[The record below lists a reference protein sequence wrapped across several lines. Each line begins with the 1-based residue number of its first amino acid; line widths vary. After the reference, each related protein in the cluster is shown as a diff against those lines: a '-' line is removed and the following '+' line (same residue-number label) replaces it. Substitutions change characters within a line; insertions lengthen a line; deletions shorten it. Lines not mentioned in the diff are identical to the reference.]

1 MMDIQNPFARTILR
15 QVAQRANQGPWR
27 AVGGAIVSETC
38 GAGVYDDTGNV
49 AAYGGPLVAESM
61 HANNAAFVAA
71 FDPPTV
77 LAMLNRLEELE
88 CRADALAAVEST
100 GGADE

>member
-1 MMDIQNPFARTILR
+1 MHVQNPFARTILR

-27 AVGGAIVSETC
+27 AVGGTVVSETC
-38 GAGVYDDTGNV
+38 GAGVYDDTANV

-61 HANNAAFVAA
+61 HANNAAFVAT

-100 GGADE
+100 GGAVE